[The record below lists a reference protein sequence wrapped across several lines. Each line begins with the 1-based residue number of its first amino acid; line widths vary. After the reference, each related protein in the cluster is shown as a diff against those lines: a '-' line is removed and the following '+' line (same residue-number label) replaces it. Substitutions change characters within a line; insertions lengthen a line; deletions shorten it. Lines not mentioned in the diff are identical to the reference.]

1 MSKLAIHGGTPV
13 FGEKKAADFVPKWPI
28 AYPETEAKL
37 VEIYRSGTW
46 GLCGEYEQKLM
57 TEFAAWQGAGY
68 STWMANGTVTLECA
82 LIALGVGPGDE
93 VIVPGVS
100 WIATAEAPVYVG
112 ATPVIVDIDPDT
124 MCIDPARIEEAITPR
139 TRAIIP
145 VHLFSAMAD
154 MDKIM
159 AIAGKHNLFVV
170 EDCAHAHGS
179 RQHGKGAGAI
189 GNAGSFSFQLSKLM
203 TGGEGGCCTTND
215 EELNDRIFRTSHIGN
230 SRLHPQIPLE
240 KGLICHQYRF
250 TEFQAAVI
258 YDQLLHQEELK
269 RKRMKNAALFNRYL
283 KEIPAIKMQ
292 RSAFPDDEQSFYFTT
307 LLLEPE
313 KLKPGIDRAWIFKA
327 LLAEGVHFHDGWGY
341 PLYKGDE
348 WSVPENMY
356 IKRDTPV
363 CEDVMYN
370 RVVNSGHTILL
381 GSEEFIG
388 KVAECFSKVMNEAVG

>member
-1 MSKLAIHGGTPV
+1 MTKLAINGGKPV
-13 FGEKKAADFVPKWPI
+13 FDGKRAEDLVPAWPI
-28 AYPETEAKL
+28 PYPETEAKL
-37 VEIYRSGTW
+37 LEIYRSGKW

-57 TEFAAWQGAGY
+57 TGFAQWQGAKY

-82 LIALGVGPGDE
+82 LLALGVGPGDE

-145 VHLFSAMAD
+145 VHLFAAMSD

-159 AIAGKHNLFVV
+159 EIAGKHNLFVV

-179 RQHGKGAGAI
+179 KQHGKGAGAI
-189 GNAGSFSFQLSKLM
+189 GDIGSFSFQLSKLM

-215 EELNDRIFRTSHIGN
+215 PELNDRIFRASHIGN
-230 SRLHPQIPLE
+230 SRMHPEIPLQ
-240 KGLICHQYRF
+240 KGYICHQYRF

-258 YDQLLHQEELK
+258 YDQLQHQEELK
-269 RKRMKNAALFNRYL
+269 QKRLANAKILRKCLEEA
-283 KEIPAIKMQ
+283 PGIKMQ
-292 RSAFPDDEQSFYFTT
+292 ASSYADDDQSFYFLT
-307 LLLEPE
+307 LLLETE
-313 KLKPGIDRAWIFKA
+313 RLKKGITRDWIFKA
-327 LLAEGVHFHDGWGY
+327 LYAEGVHFHDGWGY
-341 PLYKGDE
+341 PLYKGEE
-348 WSVPENMY
+348 WSVPEDRY
-356 IKRDTPV
+356 IKFDTPV

-370 RVVNSGHTILL
+370 RAVNSGHRMLL
-381 GSEEFIG
+381 GDASFTEKIG
-388 KVAECFSKVMNEAVG
+388 ECFIKVMKEAAE